1 MSLSL
6 HLAQQA
12 SAERSVIAPWM
23 FAIVLIAVIL
33 LLGYVQDLIE
43 QNRPS

>member
-12 SAERSVIAPWM
+12 SAESSVIAPWM
-23 FAIVLIAVIL
+23 FAIVLIAIIL
-33 LLGYVQDLIE
+33 LLGYVQDFFE
-43 QNRPS
+43 QNRAS